1 MIDPKFVLLSIPITL
16 YACGVYIRDIF
27 RGKVKPNKMTWA
39 LWTLAPMI
47 AFAAQISEGAGL
59 RSVQTFSAG
68 FGPLMVVVASYF
80 SKKSYWKLQ
89 KSDYFFGVL
98 SLLGLLLW
106 FITGKGVLAIV
117 FSILADLFAAIPTV
131 QKIYKHPET
140 ENGTVFGFG
149 IVASV
154 ITMLTV
160 TNWRFEEY
168 GFSLYILLIC
178 AVMYDPTAKVWAKG
192 AKK

>member
-27 RGKVKPNKMTWA
+27 RGKVKPNRMTWA

-89 KSDYFFGVL
+89 KSDYAFGLL

-106 FITGKGVLAIV
+106 FITGEGILAII

-131 QKIYKHPET
+131 HKIYKHPET

-149 IVASV
+149 ILASV
-154 ITMLTV
+154 ITMLTI

-168 GFSLYILLIC
+168 GFSLYLMLVCI
-178 AVMYDPTAKVWAKG
+178 VMFYPAAKAWAKG
-192 AKK
+192 AAK

>member
-178 AVMYDPTAKVWAKG
+178 AVMYYPTAKVWAKG